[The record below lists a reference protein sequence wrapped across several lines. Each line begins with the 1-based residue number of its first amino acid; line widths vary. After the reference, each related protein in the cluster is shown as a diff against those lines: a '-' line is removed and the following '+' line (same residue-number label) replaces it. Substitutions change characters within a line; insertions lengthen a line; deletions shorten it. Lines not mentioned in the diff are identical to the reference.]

1 MISLFISTATK
12 KIVVAIVK
20 DNNVISCFN
29 EDNDNTL
36 SERIM
41 PIIDD
46 TFKKVNLTLND
57 VDSIYV
63 VNGPGSFTGIRIGV
77 TIAKVIAWSLKL
89 RIVTISSLEMLS
101 ATDFNTEYIVPLIDA
116 RRNFV
121 YGAVYDKNL
130 DTVIKDSHILLSEL
144 KNKISNKDITYVS
157 EDKFEFETV
166 TSDYDII
173 KLISKHKNDKGLN
186 PHQVNPNYL
195 KLTEAEEKF
204 KAAND
209 L

>member
-20 DNNVISCFN
+20 DNNIISYFK
-29 EDNDNTL
+29 EDNNNTL
-36 SERIM
+36 SELIQT
-41 PIIDD
+41 IIDD

-77 TIAKVIAWSLKL
+77 TIAKVLTWSLKL

-130 DTVIKDSHILLSEL
+130 DIIIKDSHILLSEL

-166 TSDYDII
+166 TDRKSTR
-173 KLISKHKNDKGLN
+173 LN
-186 PHQVNPNYL
+186 SSH
-195 KLTEAEEKF
+195 
-204 KAAND
+204 
-209 L
+209 